1 MTEQQLAEQK
11 RLGEILQL
19 ARLQLNEEYMK
30 KHSAAHT
37 GWLASARSAWTTNG
51 TLLPFVSSFIYP
63 TEEEVVAR
71 GVQIYNSLTPKIA
84 AQEPV
89 IEQALPAAEP
99 VVEEVKEE
107 PITELLQ
114 AGGDFVIADVTE
126 EELHVDEIAELVTD
140 VEVKEVAKK
149 PVEEITVTD
158 SLLESKFKSLFT
170 KWGGRGNY

>member
-71 GVQIYNSLTPKIA
+71 GVQIHNSLTPKVAAQEPVIKQTPKVA

-89 IEQALPAAEP
+89 IEQTPPAAEP

-114 AGGDFVIADVTE
+114 AGGD
-126 EELHVDEIAELVTD
+126 L
-140 VEVKEVAKK
+140 
-149 PVEEITVTD
+149 
-158 SLLESKFKSLFT
+158 
-170 KWGGRGNY
+170 